1 MFCIFGQFLWWSLD
15 SYRFRGS
22 GLKRESDDHLFGEV
36 FPHFLVGLA
45 YSFSVFIF
53 SRTLVILDVRCYL
66 LVFAF
71 GDHKCDYHHCGSFW
85 EKVTSHAKWEE
96 NIMHLWFW
104 ETNSYLM
111 HLTYSQRLFF
121 AEYSWSKYLCKIRY
135 DNQVSSFRIPISR
148 QLNIMSTSWWQVMLE
163 KIIPKW
169 SHILSLEKISLS
181 SQFHYSLWIFFVAW
195 QKSFLFLSGFFQWNS
210 PHKKDPELQASK
222 LNFEVA

>member
-85 EKVTSHAKWEE
+85 EKHNITCKVRRKHHASVVLRNEFLPDAFDIFSE
-96 NIMHLWFW
+96 A
-104 ETNSYLM
+104 
-111 HLTYSQRLFF
+111 FF
-121 AEYSWSKYLCKIRY
+121 AEYSWSKYSCKIRY

-169 SHILSLEKISLS
+169 SHILSGKKNPYHLS
-181 SQFHYSLWIFFVAW
+181 FITHFFVAW